1 MRNGKVNLGL
11 DGPRTG
17 DGWYPFLNIW
27 KMSDEIQINTT
38 GTSKFT
44 SRPPNTAGS
53 AWLDSTTGQSYVDA
67 NGELANPLPADATS
81 MIRIYESHA
90 TGILTEYSRAGEAW
104 VLKFDG
110 TAATVSSGLENVV
123 RVGNR
128 ITGTWAT
135 GAANKQLNFSAFDD
149 NDPPRN
155 IRFCPAAWEA
165 RLDAGEIFNPDW
177 LAEVRRGSG
186 IIRFMDWMVTNKNRS
201 TRTFANIPTEDF
213 YIWAGANGSDDSATG
228 GSAYLQG
235 GMPLSIMT
243 RLAEEAESHAW
254 VCIPHVFGTPKT
266 ARVTGVTQANPPVV
280 TSANHPFVNG
290 DQVIVYQIGGMT
302 QATTVTLTIASPCVV
317 TWTGHPLQAN
327 NAIVITGGTLPTG
340 LTIGNAVYVKD
351 VLSVDTF
358 TVSATPGG
366 AAINTSGSQSGTHT
380 ATTAL
385 SRNTFTVAG
394 ATTDTFE
401 LAGVNTTSF
410 SAFSSSGW
418 LTSPYSLSGMTTQ
431 MTLFATHF
439 RDNMPTDF
447 VTYYEFSNEAWNSF
461 ITDAFHWLSAQSR
474 LKFANDNSYKMTG
487 YLLAHCMKTVRD
499 VYGVNNRTK
508 WKGVLATFSLGTT
521 VTNDIISGVN
531 TYISEHAPSLTINDL
546 VDDLAVVGYWGGNLE
561 EEYTAISQA
570 WMDDSLTRFNASL
583 EPTKYTY
590 YDRMINE
597 DLYDGQHTGTIFSI
611 VNSQEILWEPNKAVA
626 DANGLGFVQYEAG
639 NSNALADGG
648 FSNDAQRREYFPEG
662 VHTAADAA
670 NYSTMYN
677 AFSVIGGTYP
687 AKFTE
692 ANPNTINGSFGA
704 LRYPGDSNPVWDAV
718 VAFNGGEESGS
729 ETVQEPVVQDG
740 VGGAVKRKR
749 KKKLLPGIQSSPAFP
764 VHLYRALLPEV
775 PEEEPE
781 IQEPPPK
788 PAVALR
794 PLPPLSSLGES
805 MAVPA
810 DIQIRLLKDAA
821 RIRDDE
827 DALSAILSAL

>member
-1 MRNGKVNLGL
+1 MKNGKVNLGL

-17 DGWYPFLNIW
+17 DGWYPFINIW

-53 AWLDSTTGQSYVDA
+53 AWLDSTTGQTYVDA

-90 TGILTEYSRAGEAW
+90 TGILTSYSRAGEAW

-135 GAANKQLNFSAFDD
+135 GASNKQLNFSAFDD

-155 IRFCPAAWEA
+155 IRFCPAAWES

-186 IIRFMDWMVTNKNRS
+186 IVRFMDWMVTNKNRS

-228 GSAYLQG
+228 GSSYLQG

-290 DQVIVYQIGGMT
+290 DQVIVYQVGGMT
-302 QATTVTLTIASPCVV
+302 QAATVTLTIASPCVV

-327 NAIVITGGTLPTG
+327 NAITITGGTLPTG

-351 VLSVDTF
+351 VLSVDTI

-366 AAINTSGSQSGTHT
+366 AAINTTGSQSGTHT
-380 ATTAL
+380 ATTQIN
-385 SRNTFTVAG
+385 RNTFTVAN
-394 ATTDTFE
+394 AATDTFE
-401 LAGVNTTSF
+401 LSGVNATGF

-431 MTLFATHF
+431 VTLFAEHF
-439 RDNMPTDF
+439 RDNMPDDF
-447 VTYYEFSNEAWNSF
+447 FTGYEFTNEAWNST
-461 ITDAFHWLSAQSR
+461 IADAFHWLSAQARS
-474 LKFANDNSYKMTG
+474 KFANDNSYKMTG

-508 WKGVLATFSLGTT
+508 WKGIAATFSLGTT
-521 VTNDIISGVN
+521 VTNDIISGIN
-531 TYISEHAPSLTINDL
+531 TYISEHAPSLVLTDL

-570 WMDDSLTRFNASL
+570 WMDDSLTRFNAGL

-597 DLYDGQHTGTIFSI
+597 DLYDGRHTGTIFSI

-626 DANGLGFVQYEAG
+626 DANGLGFIQYEAG

-670 NYSTMYN
+670 NYTRMFT
-677 AFSVIGGTYP
+677 AWHALGGKYP

-692 ANPNTINGSFGA
+692 ANPDTINGSFGG
-704 LRYPGDSNPVWDAV
+704 LRHPGDSNPVWDAV
-718 VAFNGGEESGS
+718 VEFNAGVVSVDSVPWIRGGQPGSGAWGGGTGYPLSRIRKLS
-729 ETVQEPVVQDG
+729 ELD
-740 VGGAVKRKR
+740 
-749 KKKLLPGIQSSPAFP
+749 
-764 VHLYRALLPEV
+764 
-775 PEEEPE
+775 
-781 IQEPPPK
+781 PPK
-788 PAVALR
+788 EDDESSDEIVILTPAEVAAVTAKPENPVEVEARNRVLR
-794 PLPPLSSLGES
+794 Q
-805 MAVPA
+805 AVERFRSE
-810 DIQIRLLKDAA
+810 QIDA
-821 RIRDDE
+821 DDE
-827 DALSAILSAL
+827 DVILLQ